1 MLNKLL
7 GAATIAAVAFAIA
20 PASAAK
26 MGGCSGANLEKTE
39 TMIEAMAEGD
49 GKIMAQKEVAL
60 AQTAML
66 GAPEQGDARGLG
78 LGLVDG
84 LRREVNPPPG
94 RLCAA
99 QSALLAECSTKVLRA
114 RVRAGLRNT
123 RPSSHKPRSCSIAA
137 APRNWRCRAPNPCR
151 AASRSS
157 QGSWRSTPAHR
168 AGCATGRGGRC
179 RQNRQHI

>member
-7 GAATIAAVAFAIA
+7 GAATIAAVAFVVV

-66 GAPEQGDARGLG
+66 
-78 LGLVDG
+78 DG
-84 LRREVNPPPG
+84 KMGV
-94 RLCAA
+94 
-99 QSALLAECSTKVLRA
+99 
-114 RVRAGLRNT
+114 
-123 RPSSHKPRSCSIAA
+123 
-137 APRNWRCRAPNPCR
+137 WRC
-151 AASRSS
+151 
-157 QGSWRSTPAHR
+157 T
-168 AGCATGRGGRC
+168 
-179 RQNRQHI
+179 

>member
-7 GAATIAAVAFAIA
+7 GAATIAAVAFAVA

-66 GAPEQGDARGLG
+66 DGKMGVCAVHLSKAMHAGSGSSMAFGA
-78 LGLVDG
+78 
-84 LRREVNPPPG
+84 
-94 RLCAA
+94 
-99 QSALLAECSTKVLRA
+99 K
-114 RVRAGLRNT
+114 
-123 RPSSHKPRSCSIAA
+123 
-137 APRNWRCRAPNPCR
+137 
-151 AASRSS
+151 
-157 QGSWRSTPAHR
+157 
-168 AGCATGRGGRC
+168 
-179 RQNRQHI
+179 